1 MNRQI
6 GLIASLVVLTALV
19 GTVGGWVGARYGLE
33 SAQPEPSL
41 DAVLHRD
48 LHLTRDQSRR
58 IGHLEAAFTVR
69 RVALEAEMRAANADL
84 AQAIASQHGYG
95 PDAERAI
102 GRFHAAMSALQR
114 DTVIHVL
121 AMRGVLDTDQ
131 AAQFDKTVTQTLAP
145 GT

>member
-19 GTVGGWVGARYGLE
+19 AAVGGWVGARYGLA
-33 SAQPEPSL
+33 SARPEPSL

-58 IGHLEAAFTVR
+58 IGHLEANFATR

-84 AQAIASQHGYG
+84 ARAVSRQHVYG

-102 GRFHAAMSALQR
+102 GRFHAAMGALQQE
-114 DTVIHVL
+114 TVIHVL
-121 AMRGVLDTDQ
+121 AMRAVLDPDQ
-131 AAQFDKTVTQTLAP
+131 AAQFDKTVTQSLAP
-145 GT
+145 GA